1 MSALPASSTNR
12 VRSFGWDGSSTEL
25 RLLALC
31 SANRRLVPRN
41 VGGRVRD
48 GLPPGGSTF
57 NTSAPKST
65 SRRVTASPS
74 SPDRSRTRSDASSPR
89 GDRKLGVA
97 ECSGSP
103 PLNPLSTTS
112 TSASVV
118 GGLSP
123 IRPPLGGV
131 LFTEFADNQVHELR
145 NRRACEAFR

>member
-12 VRSFGWDGSSTEL
+12 VRSFGWDGLSTVL

-57 NTSAPKST
+57 NTSAPKSA
-65 SRRVTASPS
+65 SRRGTASPS
-74 SPDRSRTRSDASSPR
+74 APDRSRTRSDASSP
-89 GDRKLGVA
+89 
-97 ECSGSP
+97 
-103 PLNPLSTTS
+103 PLSTSS

-123 IRPPLGGV
+123 IRLPLGGV
-131 LFTEFADNQVHELR
+131 LFTEFGGQS
-145 NRRACEAFR
+145 

>member
-12 VRSFGWDGSSTEL
+12 VRSFGWDGLSTVL

-31 SANRRLVPRN
+31 SANRRLVPRS
-41 VGGRVRD
+41 VGGRVRA

-57 NTSAPKST
+57 NTSAPKSA
-65 SRRVTASPS
+65 SRRGTAPPS
-74 SPDRSRTRSDASSPR
+74 SLDRSRTRSDASRLR
-89 GDRKLGVA
+89 GDRKLGVR
-97 ECSGSP
+97 EGSGSP

-123 IRPPLGGV
+123 IRLPLGGV
-131 LFTEFADNQVHELR
+131 LFTEFGGQS
-145 NRRACEAFR
+145 